1 MYYFDSM
8 ILVIDVKIGKV
19 GDGERKYL
27 DNEGDEGSYY
37 NNNINTINGFEVPH
51 HHLHKSDPY
60 SSITPCWYNKSVH
73 QQRACDDDDDDDDD
87 SGCHASARQ
96 SLQ

>member
-27 DNEGDEGSYY
+27 DKEGD
-37 NNNINTINGFEVPH
+37 
-51 HHLHKSDPY
+51 
-60 SSITPCWYNKSVH
+60 
-73 QQRACDDDDDDDDD
+73 
-87 SGCHASARQ
+87 
-96 SLQ
+96 